1 MVFFFSSQELGLWI
15 FDEPKELKKYG
26 VNYQLD
32 EANRGF
38 RCGYHELERE
48 RERDMNIFKTK
59 WDIIGSARVVIFFRK
74 EYESINLFSLALLI
88 Y

>member
-48 RERDMNIFKTK
+48 REREREI
-59 WDIIGSARVVIFFRK
+59 W
-74 EYESINLFSLALLI
+74 I
-88 Y
+88 YSKRNGT

>member
-48 RERDMNIFKTK
+48 REREI
-59 WDIIGSARVVIFFRK
+59 
-74 EYESINLFSLALLI
+74 
-88 Y
+88 